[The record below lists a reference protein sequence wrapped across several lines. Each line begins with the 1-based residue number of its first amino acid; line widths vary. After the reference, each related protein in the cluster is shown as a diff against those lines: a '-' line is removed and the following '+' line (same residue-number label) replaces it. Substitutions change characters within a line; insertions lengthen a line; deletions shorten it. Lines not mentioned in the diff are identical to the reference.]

1 MDTNHDNEDLARHQ
15 AFFSSVMRAA
25 TWSIAVIVIALVLMA
40 IFLL

>member
-25 TWSIAVIVIALVLMA
+25 TWSIAVIVTALVLMA